1 MKWEISQARFILSS
15 KFEHSDSNLFRF
27 LENSNLVHSKLK
39 FELMRS
45 NLLPCPPDMKIR
57 TWCLE
62 TIPFELI
69 ALVQIR
75 T

>member
-1 MKWEISQARFILSS
+1 M
-15 KFEHSDSNLFRF
+15 EHSGS
-27 LENSNLVHSKLK
+27 LEAVEHSGSCVKDVHFTPDL
-39 FELMRS
+39 
-45 NLLPCPPDMKIR
+45 PDMKIR